1 MKRMAKS
8 ALTLLLCAVLLLSLP
23 AVASD
28 KTGTKTFYDQLDGY
42 AQGIYNAFCRS
53 DVQGFMRTGETFS
66 LTFDG
71 PFTDADAEA
80 QTIMQA
86 KSRAF
91 GAFELDYPEFFWMNG
106 NSVSISANSSKITLT
121 MSFIFQN
128 NWASGER
135 SVSDDEAAVTAQVR
149 KLAEEAR
156 AQGGVYEQLLY
167 IHDWLTLNN
176 RYNSAA
182 MAAADKVSNR
192 LPWTPVS
199 ALTGADDPVCE
210 GYAGAFKMICDELD
224 IPCLY
229 VVGYAWAGGA
239 WGRHAWNQ
247 VQLDGQWYA
256 VDATYDDPTSSYA
269 GKVSGSEQHVFFLAG
284 ANTVIDGYYFS
295 DTHSPD
301 GAKLSDVTFTYP
313 DLASEAY
320 GGGYTEPESPY
331 WGEDPYW
338 GDEPEY
344 PDDPYWGD
352 EPEWPDEPE
361 YPEEPDYGSLFRR
374 QDIPEAGT
382 AVESILTVTIDDE
395 KVTLPA
401 YALLDEKGNPTNYV
415 RLRDLAALLNGTEAE
430 FDVLWSK
437 ATGISIEPW
446 CSYDHPNGTEGN
458 VPFSGDQPYTV
469 YLEDTLV
476 DGMPLSLT
484 AFQISWEGG
493 SPTYSQL
500 RDLGRAMSFNGG
512 WTRERGLFIEPDE
525 FYTDED

>member
-28 KTGTKTFYDQLDGY
+28 KTGTKTFYNQLDGY

-301 GAKLSDVTFTYP
+301 GAKLSDATFTYP

-320 GGGYTEPESPY
+320 GGGWTEPE
-331 WGEDPYW
+331 D
-338 GDEPEY
+338 

-352 EPEWPDEPE
+352 EPEWPDDPYWGDEPE
-361 YPEEPDYGSLFRR
+361 YPDEPGYDSPFKR
-374 QDIPEAGT
+374 QDIPAVGT
-382 AVESILTVTIDDE
+382 AVESKLTVDIDGT
-395 KVTLPA
+395 KVTLTA

-415 RLRDLAALLNGTEAE
+415 RLRDLAWLLDGTLGQ
-430 FDVLWSK
+430 FDVTWS
-437 ATGISIEPW
+437 AETGIGLVSGH
-446 CSYDHPNGTEGN
+446 SYDSPNGTEGT
-458 VPFSGDQPYTV
+458 VPFTGDQPYAA
-469 YLEDTLV
+469 YLGGTAV
-476 DGMPLSLT
+476 DGQARTLA
-484 AFQISWEGG
+484 AFQITWEGG
-493 SPTYSQL
+493 GHTYYKL
-500 RDLGRAMSFNGG
+500 RDLGKALGFNVG
-512 WTRERGLFIEPDE
+512 WTRERGLFIETNKP
-525 FYTDED
+525 YTDTD